1 MVLSSCAG
9 SGRIHWKCDS
19 PVKSSS
25 EDRASG
31 WRRRDLEKKRI
42 RASVVVSMQIQYV
55 VRKGR
60 TLSELA
66 IHLPP
71 QDVK

>member
-31 WRRRDLEKKRI
+31 WRRSDLEKKRI
-42 RASVVVSMQIQYV
+42 RARIVVSIQIQYGL
-55 VRKGR
+55 GR
-60 TLSELA
+60 RHTLSKLA
-66 IHLPP
+66 VHLPP
-71 QDVK
+71 QDVE

>member
-1 MVLSSCAG
+1 MVLSLCAG

-31 WRRRDLEKKRI
+31 CRRRDLEKKRI
-42 RASVVVSMQIQYV
+42 SASAVVSMQIQEDLA
-55 VRKGR
+55 RR
-60 TLSELA
+60 LTLSELA
-66 IHLPP
+66 VHLPP
-71 QDVK
+71 QDVE